1 MTLIILT
8 FTDTNCEYQMTP
20 ALVIHT
26 KAELVNRRTFIVL
39 LFYEDKLK
47 SDDSDFDSRD
57 LLLTN
62 KKSELEKSFFSQY
75 IKATI

>member
-1 MTLIILT
+1 
-8 FTDTNCEYQMTP
+8 MTP